1 MKSFDEKTIN
11 RYEVSSEQIT
21 IKCYCERR
29 HRKGCG
35 CFDDFVRKAAAC
47 FKQSLSSAGMNS
59 QAFAD
64 NLVNVATRHYR
75 GIHKWDG
82 RHCEFHR
89 LMVCSCGLCSDPDNL
104 ECKVN
109 TNIVEASHNVLVR
122 FRSKDWNIA
131 RLYYEVSTNLGLIQL
146 CMTDLYRKRGPDYH
160 SIMDV
165 LMQMGLPVFSGM
177 PTILKMINSKRH
189 NILK

>member
-1 MKSFDEKTIN
+1 
-11 RYEVSSEQIT
+11 
-21 IKCYCERR
+21 
-29 HRKGCG
+29 
-35 CFDDFVRKAAAC
+35 
-47 FKQSLSSAGMNS
+47 MNS

-104 ECKVN
+104 ECDGKPYESKYVLTCPFHALAYELGCRYCSTKADNLIHPELGKVN
-109 TNIVEASHNVLVR
+109 TNIVEALHNVLVR

-177 PTILKMINSKRH
+177 PTILKMLNSKRH